1 MKPATLW
8 LLVVAALV
16 VFGGGGVVVY
26 NATRG
31 LRNNNPGNIRKT
43 ATDWRGEVV
52 GSDSAF
58 ETFAT
63 PEAGIRALAVLLR
76 NYQRK
81 YGLRTVRAIITRYA
95 PPSENNTESYVS
107 AVARRL
113 NVGADQAI
121 NLEDAVTLSALV
133 QAVIKHENGVQPYTV
148 AMIDGAVAAA

>member
-43 ATDWRGEVV
+43 ATDWRGEDV
-52 GSDSAF
+52 GSESAF

-63 PEAGIRALAVLLR
+63 PEAGIRALAVQLR
-76 NYQRK
+76 NYQSK

-95 PPSENNTESYVS
+95 PPSEKNTVSYES

-113 NVGADQAI
+113 NVGADLAI
-121 NLEDAVTLSALV
+121 TLKSRSRCRR
-133 QAVIKHENGVQPYTV
+133 
-148 AMIDGAVAAA
+148 

>member
-107 AVARRL
+107 AVARRHSG
-113 NVGADQAI
+113 GAGRA
-121 NLEDAVTLSALV
+121 
-133 QAVIKHENGVQPYTV
+133 GGRG
-148 AMIDGAVAAA
+148 GAGARAARV

>member
-1 MKPATLW
+1 MKPAPLW
-8 LLVVAALV
+8 LLVVAAMV
-16 VFGGGGVVVY
+16 VSGGGGEVVY

-31 LRNNNPGNIRKT
+31 RRNNIPGIIRKT

-107 AVARRL
+107 AVAGPPQR
-113 NVGADQAI
+113 GGGKTIKQ
-121 NLEDAVTLSALV
+121 EDSAPRAAGGKAV
-133 QAVIKHENGVQPYTV
+133 
-148 AMIDGAVAAA
+148 

>member
-133 QAVIKHENGVQPYTV
+133 QAVIKHEYGVQPG
-148 AMIDGAVAAA
+148 AGAGGDGAGAAA

>member
-1 MKPATLW
+1 MKPATRW

-107 AVARRL
+107 AVAGRQE
-113 NVGADQAI
+113 VGADKPKKQGDRA
-121 NLEDAVTLSALV
+121 T
-133 QAVIKHENGVQPYTV
+133 QRGRGKGV
-148 AMIDGAVAAA
+148 

>member
-81 YGLRTVRAIITRYA
+81 YGLRAVRAIITRYA
-95 PPSENNTESYVS
+95 PPSENYTESYVS
-107 AVARRL
+107 AVAGRRD
-113 NVGADQAI
+113 VGGGGRVKQ
-121 NLEDAVTLSALV
+121 
-133 QAVIKHENGVQPYTV
+133 GGR
-148 AMIDGAVAAA
+148 GARGG

>member
-1 MKPATLW
+1 MKPATRW

-107 AVARRL
+107 AVAGRPKKGAGRR
-113 NVGADQAI
+113 AK
-121 NLEDAVTLSALV
+121 EKKKSAR
-133 QAVIKHENGVQPYTV
+133 APIEG
-148 AMIDGAVAAA
+148 G

>member
-113 NVGADQAI
+113 NVGADQPI
-121 NLEDAVTLSALV
+121 NLEDSATLSALV

-148 AMIDGAVAAA
+148 AMIAGAVAAA

>member
-113 NVGADQAI
+113 NVGADLPI
-121 NLEDAVTLSALV
+121 NLEDSATLSALV

-148 AMIDGAVAAA
+148 AMIAGAVAAA